1 MKYHLSTILSV
12 FLATAASAEPLTVAT
27 EASFPPFSA
36 TEADGSFSGFE
47 IDLGNAVCA
56 AAGFECTWVKQDFDG
71 AIAALNAGQFDLIF
85 SSMSIK
91 PEREEVA
98 DFSIP
103 YYTGPSAFF
112 APTGTEGEAAV
123 WVDGKTIGVY
133 AGSTQDSY
141 MRANFAGATVRGYEN
156 IDQMSADLVA
166 GRLDGMFVEELAGLG
181 FLSSPDGTG
190 YMKMEPVYNDAA
202 LGAGAGAMMRTGD
215 ARMERINAAI
225 RAVYADGT
233 FATLEDKWLPA
244 GATIA
249 ADVLWPAP

>member
-1 MKYHLSTILSV
+1 MKYRLSMIVSLLLTTV
-12 FLATAASAEPLTVAT
+12 ATAEPLTVAT

-36 TEADGSFSGFE
+36 TEADGSYSGFE
-47 IDLGNAVCA
+47 VDLGNAVCA

-71 AIAALNAGQFDLIF
+71 AIAALNASQFDMIF

-112 APTGTEGEAAV
+112 APTGTQGDATA
-123 WVDGKTIGVY
+123 WMKDKTVGVY
-133 AGSTQDSY
+133 AGSSQDSY
-141 MRANFAGATVRGYEN
+141 MRANFPDTKLRGYEN

-166 GRLDGMFVEELAGLG
+166 GRIDGMFVEELAGMG
-181 FLSSPDGTG
+181 FLSTPAGAG
-190 YMKMEPVYNDAA
+190 FKRLEPIYSDAT
-202 LGAGAGAMMRTGD
+202 LGAGVGAMMRTGD
-215 ARMERINAAI
+215 ARMARINTAI

-233 FATLEDKWLPA
+233 FKALEAKWLPA

-249 ADVLWPAP
+249 ADMLWPAQ

>member
-1 MKYHLSTILSV
+1 MKYA
-12 FLATAASAEPLTVAT
+12 LATMLTLALASTAFAEPLVLAT

-36 TEADGSFSGFE
+36 TEADGSYSGFE

-56 AAGFECTWVKQDFDG
+56 SAGFTCTWVKQDFDG
-71 AIAALNAGQFDLIF
+71 AIAALNAGQFDMIF

-112 APTGTEGEAAV
+112 APTGVAGEAAA
-123 WVDGKTIGVY
+123 WVEGKTIGVY
-133 AGSTQDSY
+133 AGATQDSY
-141 MRANFAGATVRGYEN
+141 MRANFPGATVRGYEN
-156 IDQMSADLVA
+156 IDQITADLAA
-166 GRLDGMFVEELAGLG
+166 GRIDGMFVEELAGVG
-181 FLSSPDGTG
+181 FLATAEGAGFAMLTPI
-190 YMKMEPVYNDAA
+190 YNDAT

-215 ARMERINAAI
+215 ARLGRINAGI

-233 FATLEDKWLPA
+233 FAKLEDKWLPE
-244 GATIA
+244 GTTIA